1 MKNFLQKLLI
11 GDIKKRENV
20 KSYVVRKRIKNLHAI
35 WNNTHNDDSGI
46 EKLLRLFLALTQF
59 IFPGIYIKDAFK
71 KYGIV
76 LQELVT
82 EGFVLFKVFFP
93 LFVLYAGYSNNI
105 IMVGILLWLML
116 ETLFYIPT
124 LIFASDTFES
134 PRSFRR
140 SMILLFLN
148 YLEVIFCFAVLYYRG
163 QYFNVPLTD
172 KFDAIYFSFI
182 TSNTIGYGDFYPVVK
197 MGKILVTVQSMF
209 YLSFIILF
217 INFFSHRA
225 KGKGYFDERD

>member
-1 MKNFLQKLLI
+1 MKKILRKLLI
-11 GDIKKRENV
+11 GDVSKRENI
-20 KSYVVRKRIKNLHAI
+20 KSYVIRKRLKNLNAI

-59 IFPGIYIKDAFK
+59 IFPGIYIRDAFK
-71 KYGIV
+71 RYGIV
-76 LQELVT
+76 IQELVT
-82 EGFVLFKVFFP
+82 EAFVLFKVAFP
-93 LFVLYAGYSNNI
+93 VFVLYAGYYNNTI
-105 IMVGILLWLML
+105 NVCFMLWLLL
-116 ETLFYIPT
+116 ETLLYIPT
-124 LIFASDTFES
+124 LIFASDTFET

-182 TSNTIGYGDFYPVVK
+182 TSNTIGYGDFYPIIK

-225 KGKGYFDERD
+225 KGKGYFEE